1 MSSCFYGDCNENLS
15 FILIFSRNRFF
26 FYLHDCAKIYPHLPK
41 TALSSIFRPAVHRR
55 VLATRVKYL
64 GAAAMMAVVHQRQ
77 PVTLLLAKYI
87 HNGKMTRLFRTTIQ
101 IFKSLLLIDKIDK
114 ILAVKLLSI
123 MYYLLFVLCRS

>member
-1 MSSCFYGDCNENLS
+1 
-15 FILIFSRNRFF
+15 
-26 FYLHDCAKIYPHLPK
+26 
-41 TALSSIFRPAVHRR
+41 
-55 VLATRVKYL
+55 VKYL

-114 ILAVKLLSI
+114 ILAVKLLGI